1 MPGHASSPL
10 RPPPVL
16 VRFAHLIALAAAI
29 AAAAELVRIGA
40 RAVGINLAFR
50 YHNEP
55 GVLMVYGLGVLGV
68 LAFARLVWGVSLV
81 GAVATAWRHRRRVL
95 RGFLLAAALAVVA
108 VLVAGAV
115 AASTGALAWHT
126 TRLERWGWMLTM
138 RTVSALASL
147 VVVAVVEETMF
158 RGIAFGYLRA
168 APRASAAGAALGSA
182 VIFALAHRLDEPSY
196 WLGPNGPALFVGLAL
211 LGVLL
216 AVTYDATGSLAC
228 ATGLHA
234 GLLLVEVFARNRG
247 TRVVLVSPSAWM
259 GADGDLR
266 TAPLAW
272 ILFVALTLVVWR
284 AGPAFR
290 ARVAVPPDAAAP
302 LTVPPNM
309 RTNSGAHRHQEGTYP
324 RRQERGD

>member
-1 MPGHASSPL
+1 M
-10 RPPPVL
+10 L
-16 VRFAHLIALAAAI
+16 VRLAQLLGLVGAI
-29 AAAAELVRIGA
+29 AAAAELARVGG

-68 LAFARLVWGVSLV
+68 LAFVRFVWGVSLGRV
-81 GAVATAWRHRRRVL
+81 VATAWPHRGRAV
-95 RGFLLAAALAVVA
+95 RGFLLAAALAAVA
-108 VLVAGAV
+108 VLVVGAV
-115 AASTGALAWHT
+115 AASAGALAWHT

-138 RTVSALASL
+138 RTVAALATL
-147 VVVAVVEETMF
+147 VVVAVVEEAMF
-158 RGIAFGYLRA
+158 RGFAFGYLRA
-168 APRASAAGAALGSA
+168 GPRSSAAGAALGSA
-182 VIFALAHRLDEPSY
+182 VIFALAHRLDDPSE
-196 WLGPNGPALFVGLAL
+196 WLGPNGPALFVGLVL

-216 AVTYDATGSLAC
+216 AVTYDVTGSLAC

-247 TRVVLVSPSAWM
+247 TRIILVSPSAWM
-259 GADGDLR
+259 GAEGDLR

-272 ILFVALTLVVWR
+272 ILFVALTLIVWR

-290 ARVAVPPDAAAP
+290 PRVAVPPDPPAP

-309 RTNSGAHRHQEGTYP
+309 RTNSGAHRHQEGTHP
-324 RRQERGD
+324 RRLERGD